1 MTLQQ
6 AWKALSRHHLK
17 ALPVL
22 DEARQLVGIVT
33 LSDLVGAVMAQQGF
47 SWRGLVRR
55 RQVRVEQIMSR
66 PVITVRSKEPAV
78 ALIPLL
84 SEQGLHCLPV
94 LEGQQLVGM
103 ITQTDLI
110 AGLKRHLL
118 STAAHSDDRVP
129 AL

>member
-1 MTLQQ
+1 
-6 AWKALSRHHLK
+6 
-17 ALPVL
+17 
-22 DEARQLVGIVT
+22 
-33 LSDLVGAVMAQQGF
+33 MAQQGF
-47 SWRGLVRR
+47 SWRGLVCR